1 MGRRKPSKP
10 RRARRGVDMPRADA
24 VVVPPGVDLVALAE
38 RYECGHCGARPA
50 RLRVDRQGQHHF
62 DIAHKAGCPVR
73 RGVVDGRPDAL
84 RAIAA
89 AGV

>member
-10 RRARRGVDMPRADA
+10 RRARRGVDMPRADE

-50 RLRVDRQGQHHF
+50 QLRVDRQGRHHV
-62 DIAHKAGCPVR
+62 DVIHKVGCPVR
-73 RGVVDGRPDAL
+73 LGVVDGRPDAL

-89 AGV
+89 AGA